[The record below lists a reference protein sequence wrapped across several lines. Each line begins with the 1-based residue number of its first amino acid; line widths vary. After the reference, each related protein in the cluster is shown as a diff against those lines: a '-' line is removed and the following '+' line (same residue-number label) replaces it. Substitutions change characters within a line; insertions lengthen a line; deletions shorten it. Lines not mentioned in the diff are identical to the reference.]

1 MEVPP
6 SPSSVSPELQ
16 FQIDNELS
24 RYESLAKQ
32 MDSME
37 ETIRAKLKTFDELL
51 NSYQNA
57 LKIIIPKMDYWSQQ
71 RRSKAQQLADRL
83 RQKWSNAEQSIRNH
97 PKLSQDSQIFDAIV
111 KLRFKKTAQF
121 QRFNAKKKVT
131 INEKIASLLL

>member
-6 SPSSVSPELQ
+6 SPSSISPELQ

-83 RQKWSNAEQSIRNH
+83 RQKWSNAEQSVRNH